1 MHRSRLSRLG
11 LSKKLVYLAFMGDVL
26 ELLSPDLW
34 LAAMLV
40 AFAGGVVKGVV
51 GFAMPLVILSGLAAF
66 TTPDL
71 AIAGIILPTLVSNV
85 FQSLIGGIAPARRIV
100 RDFKLFLIVSGV
112 FLLIGAQLVP
122 LFSETFLL
130 LALGCPTI
138 AFVISQLLGWLPAQ
152 MRQSV
157 NFDVI
162 MGVIA
167 GIFGGI
173 AGIWGPPTVA
183 YLTALGTPKVEQIQ
197 AQGVFFLAG
206 SILLVVAHVTSG
218 ILTTITCAFSAL
230 LVLPALAGL
239 AVGTMIQGRIN
250 QIAFRRATL
259 LVLLLAG
266 ANLVRRG
273 LIL

>member
-1 MHRSRLSRLG
+1 
-11 LSKKLVYLAFMGDVL
+11 MGDVL

-85 FQSLIGGIAPARRIV
+85 FQSLIGGIAPAGRIV

-130 LALGCPTI
+130 LALGFPTI

-162 MGVIA
+162 MGVIV

-273 LIL
+273 LIS